1 MCADILR
8 GWGPHV
14 GADLVSAQAEGRP
27 SRGGCISR
35 PGICHLDGMRVIA
48 IENDQLR
55 YAQITAGA
63 DRGGTGTID
72 RSATPPRGGATTALM
87 ITMVSTATAS
97 ATIPAALRST
107 RPHVTH
113 LRNGAA

>member
-55 YAQITAGA
+55 SAQITAGA
-63 DRGGTGTID
+63 DRGGTGAID
-72 RSATPPRGGATTALM
+72 RIATPPRGGATTALM

-97 ATIPAALRST
+97 A
-107 RPHVTH
+107 
-113 LRNGAA
+113 